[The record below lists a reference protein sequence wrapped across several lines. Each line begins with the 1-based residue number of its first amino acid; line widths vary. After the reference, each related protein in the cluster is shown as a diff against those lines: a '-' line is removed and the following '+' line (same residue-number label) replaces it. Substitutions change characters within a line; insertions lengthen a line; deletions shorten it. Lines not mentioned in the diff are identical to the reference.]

1 MQSLSILVECSSSAY
16 KHLRLHRSEI
26 LRMECGSHDIPR
38 CGPRSAW
45 EKTHS
50 MAEWLHD
57 IIQKKNILLGLL
69 TLDRSNHLV
78 PRQRFKQRF
87 RQRFR
92 QRFTSASPTSI
103 GRAMLE
109 IAAQRFLV
117 RFVRI
122 CWKLKCNGRQDQLPG
137 VNFLHD
143 AGTGEEEMIDAEHLH
158 TSPPLRFARLP

>member
-1 MQSLSILVECSSSAY
+1 MVLTTYQDVGRG
-16 KHLRLHRSEI
+16 LRETRLI
-26 LRMECGSHDIPR
+26 
-38 CGPRSAW
+38 AW
-45 EKTHS
+45 QNGCTTLFKKKT
-50 MAEWLHD
+50 
-57 IIQKKNILLGLL
+57 NILLGLL

-78 PRQRFKQRF
+78 PRQRFK
-87 RQRFR
+87 QRFR

-122 CWKLKCNGRQDQLPG
+122 CWKLRCNGRQDQLPG

-158 TSPPLRFARLP
+158 TSPPLRLARLP